1 MKSVLCFGDSNT
13 WGSATVPR
21 PDERYGPEERW
32 PGVMRRH
39 LGPDWNVIEEGLS
52 GRTTVHADPI
62 EGPWLAGST
71 YLLPCLKTHKPL
83 DAVVIMLG
91 TNDLKMRFS
100 LPAGDIAAGVGVLLE
115 IVGIAEAGRDGGVP
129 RILVVCPAPI
139 LDHHGTRPDMDDMFH
154 GGRAKSLKL
163 APLYQAVAAEHG
175 AGFLDAGRQ
184 IKSSEHDG
192 IHLDPEAHA
201 VLGRAI
207 GDAVIQLGC

>member
-52 GRTTVHADPI
+52 GRTTVHSDPI
-62 EGPWLAGST
+62 EGLWLAGST
-71 YLLPCLKTHKPL
+71 YLIPCLKTHKPL

-100 LPAGDIAAGVGVLLE
+100 LPAGDMAAGVGVLLE
-115 IVGIAEAGRDGGVP
+115 MVGTAEAGRGWGVP
-129 RILVVCPAPI
+129 KMLVVCPAPI
-139 LDHHGTRPDMDDMFH
+139 LDHHGTRPDMDDMFR
-154 GGRAKSLKL
+154 GGHAKSLKL
-163 APLYQAVAAEHG
+163 APLYEAVAALHG
-175 AGFLDAGRQ
+175 AAFLDAGELVE
-184 IKSSEHDG
+184 SSEHDG
-192 IHLDPEAHA
+192 IHLDPQAHA

-207 GDAVIQLGC
+207 GDAVLRLGC